1 MAVDFWH
8 MGKAE
13 GFSSCLSVQYTG
25 KLVIC
30 GGIEMQN
37 MLELSLMRHTWILDL
52 DGTVVKHNGYKIDG
66 YDSFLDGA
74 ENFLRSIPKDDTI
87 IFLSSRSEKYRKQ
100 TEEFLIKNNILYSQ
114 IIFDMPYGE
123 RILINDKKPSGL
135 RTSIAI
141 NKERD
146 SSEFIRPI
154 ISDWL

>member
-74 ENFLRSIPKDDTI
+74 R
-87 IFLSSRSEKYRKQ
+87 IF
-100 TEEFLIKNNILYSQ
+100 
-114 IIFDMPYGE
+114 FDRFQKM
-123 RILINDKKPSGL
+123 
-135 RTSIAI
+135 
-141 NKERD
+141 
-146 SSEFIRPI
+146 IR
-154 ISDWL
+154 LFF